1 MNSPMEN
8 TMKLEEGKISV
19 WYKDHERII
28 TKRLQLPGT
37 PRRAFPTRD
46 DASGRDKKIKKK
58 NLFTNGGWQDKET
71 KNDAPRQNL
80 QLSLALLPWLPLM
93 ISSFLYTLPVSRQ

>member
-58 NLFTNGGWQDKET
+58 NLSLQAVGGRIKEGVFEKLT
-71 KNDAPRQNL
+71 EADA
-80 QLSLALLPWLPLM
+80 
-93 ISSFLYTLPVSRQ
+93 